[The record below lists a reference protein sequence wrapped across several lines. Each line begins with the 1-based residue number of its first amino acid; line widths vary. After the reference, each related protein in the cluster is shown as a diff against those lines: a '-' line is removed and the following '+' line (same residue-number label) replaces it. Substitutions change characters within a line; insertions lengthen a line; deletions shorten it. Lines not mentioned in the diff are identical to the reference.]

1 MSKKPINYII
11 GEGEINDINVLNDKE
26 RDYFMIMKSQS
37 GVLFLSSRPGIA
49 KSAIVRSIT
58 KKMNLNFIEIR
69 LSFFDETDLGL
80 YPRIKEFDG
89 EEYLYHVTPY
99 WAKLANDRPTIIHF
113 EELNRTT
120 LNVRNAA
127 LQILLERQIG
137 PFFRFNENVF
147 MISSGNMGD
156 KDGTDVEEF
165 DKALDGRLIHIF
177 HDLTLEEWIDYFA
190 KENIH
195 QPIMDFLTTNR
206 KYYYQYPS
214 DSSKYKAYASPRSWT
229 FLSDF
234 ITKNYGRNCNPEEYI
249 NFLMKYGYGFVGD
262 SITPYIRFCRTS
274 KITINDIL
282 NDFDNVKE
290 ELLDYNR
297 DKRSEVLTNFKSLRF
312 NKIMVKQLSNLTN
325 FLLILSDDEVISY
338 FNNLLENDFLY
349 KSNRMSDKEQLL
361 IDKKN
366 QKIKKFLANKD
377 FNKYKQIMKEIFE
390 NQYRKII

>member
-1 MSKKPINYII
+1 MKKSINYII
-11 GEGEINDINVLNDKE
+11 NKGDINDISALNDKE
-26 RDYFMIMKSQS
+26 RDYFMMMKSQS
-37 GVLFLSSRPGIA
+37 GVLFLSSKPGIA
-49 KSAIVRSIT
+49 KSAIIRSIAR
-58 KKMNLNFIEIR
+58 KMNLNFIEIR

-80 YPRIKEFDG
+80 YPRVKEFDG

-99 WAKLANDRPTIIHF
+99 WAKLANDRPTIVHF

-137 PFFRFNENVF
+137 PFFKFNENVF
-147 MISSGNMGD
+147 MVSSGNMGD

-165 DKALDGRLIHIF
+165 DKALDGRLIQIF

-195 QPIMDFLTTNR
+195 QPIIDFLILNR

-214 DSSKYKAYASPRSWT
+214 DSSRFNSYASPRSWT

-234 ITKNYGRNCNPEEYI
+234 ITENYGRNANPEDYI

-262 SITPYIRFCRTS
+262 SITPFIRFCRTNR
-274 KITINDIL
+274 ITVNDIL

-290 ELLDYNR
+290 ELLEYNR
-297 DKRSEVLTNFKSLRF
+297 DKRNEILTNLKSLRF
-312 NKIMVKQLSNLTN
+312 NKIRVNQLDNLTK
-325 FLLILSDDEVISY
+325 FLLLLSDDEVISY
-338 FNNLLENDFLY
+338 FNNLLEKDFLY
-349 KSNRMSDKEQLL
+349 KSNRMSDQEQLL
-361 IDKKN
+361 VDKKN
-366 QKIKKFLANKD
+366 QKIKKFFANKK
-377 FNKYKQIMKEIFE
+377 FMKYKTIMKEIFE
-390 NQYRKII
+390 NQYRKIV